1 MYYLHVWKKLKQ
13 QGGECI
19 SLREAMSIFIQ
30 VLLILILSLLKSY
43 LMAVS
48 ISSLKIPDH

>member
-13 QGGECI
+13 QGGEFI
-19 SLREAMSIFIQ
+19 SLREAMSIFVQ